1 MYNKQNNEN
10 SDNMTIDI
18 SIKIWFILQVLLN
31 VKFIMASF
39 NQKNVIY
46 NVQENMVT
54 SENMPALSDRKI
66 KKKYITC

>member
-39 NQKNVIY
+39 NQKMLFIMSKKIWSPVKTC
-46 NVQENMVT
+46 Q
-54 SENMPALSDRKI
+54 LSLTER
-66 KKKYITC
+66 